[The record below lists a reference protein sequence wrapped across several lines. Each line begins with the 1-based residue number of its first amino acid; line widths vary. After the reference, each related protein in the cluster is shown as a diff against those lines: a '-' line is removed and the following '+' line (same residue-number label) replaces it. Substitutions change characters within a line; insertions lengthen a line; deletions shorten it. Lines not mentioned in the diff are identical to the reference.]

1 MYIQLFQSSIYCLT
15 CEHEQGKKRQH
26 IKEQLCNIPF
36 EFVEPI
42 KNIAKHQ
49 SGSSGF
55 MRMVEAGLMTQNSMK
70 PFQPF
75 LMIEDDIV
83 FDIEQ
88 KKYYT
93 EHPIL
98 LPDNAD
104 ILYIGLSNCSMD
116 ETMFHYA
123 NYYEPVNENT
133 DVIRIKH
140 MLSTHGILVCSALGA
155 SAIQRTMMEV
165 WFSDKPW
172 DVPLAFIQPY
182 YNVYALR
189 KPLVYQDANYGGD
202 EGCTRIS
209 LESHENVLPNEW
221 INRDLITIHAVN
233 KKNI

>member
-1 MYIQLFQSSIYCLT
+1 
-15 CEHEQGKKRQH
+15 
-26 IKEQLCNIPF
+26 
-36 EFVEPI
+36 
-42 KNIAKHQ
+42 
-49 SGSSGF
+49 
-55 MRMVEAGLMTQNSMK
+55 MVEAGLMTQNSMK